1 MYPKNKP
8 VNTNYADKVALYQQQ
23 IQHALDTLVMP
34 AEPERLYEPIRYF
47 LSLGGKRMRPVMC
60 MLGYELFVSESEQK
74 LDKVLPAALALE
86 LFHNFTLLHD
96 DIMDL
101 ADKRRGQAT
110 VHKKWDENVAILSGD
125 TLFVLAYEELSR
137 IAADKLPAV
146 LQVFNRIAREVCEG
160 QQLDMDY
167 QGRDTVSLDEY
178 LHMIRLKTSVLLGGC
193 LEIGAIL
200 GGADSK
206 QAHLA
211 YVFGEKVGLAFQI
224 QDDLLD
230 AYGDPEKFGKRVGGD
245 ILVNKH
251 TFLRMSAETLATG
264 SVVDALQAA
273 YAELDEDLKISR
285 VKALFDHL
293 GVPQKAELKKKELL
307 QTAFA
312 ALDQIN
318 QPQGDVV
325 EQLKA
330 LAFYL
335 VDRES

>member
-1 MYPKNKP
+1 MYLKNKP
-8 VNTNYADKVALYQQQ
+8 VNTTYAEKVAQYQQN
-23 IQHALDTLVMP
+23 IQQALDNLVLP
-34 AEPERLYEPIRYF
+34 EQPERLYAPIRYF
-47 LSLGGKRMRPVMC
+47 LGLGGKRMRPVMC
-60 MLGYELFVSESEQK
+60 MLGYELFASDSQK
-74 LDKVLPAALALE
+74 ALPAALALE

-125 TLFVLAYEELSR
+125 TLFVLAYEQLSR
-137 IAADKLPAV
+137 TEAEKLPAV

-167 QGRDTVSLDEY
+167 QSRDGVSLDEY

-200 GGADSK
+200 GGASEK
-206 QAHLA
+206 QSHLA

-230 AYGDPEKFGKRVGGD
+230 AYGDPEKFGKKVGGD

-251 TFLRMSAETLATG
+251 TFLRMCAEALALG
-264 SVVDALQAA
+264 DAESRLKAA
-273 YAELDEDLKISR
+273 YAETDENQKIAR
-285 VKALFDHL
+285 VKAIFDEL
-293 GVPQKAELKKKELL
+293 GVPHKAELKKKELL
-307 QTAFA
+307 EAAFA
-312 ALDQIN
+312 ALDQMDGTQSDI
-318 QPQGDVV
+318 VH
-325 EQLKA
+325 QLKA

-335 VDRES
+335 VERES